1 MKRDFL
7 SGLIVLIF
15 LGNIASVCAQQA
27 NVNLDW
33 NPQKNIQ
40 KLLPY
45 GSRVLSP
52 EVFDDHTAIFRVYAP
67 DAKEILLTGAVLVGL
82 NTNKPVPF
90 SKGNDSIWS
99 LKIGPLKPDI
109 YYYHFLIDGVRVV
122 DPSNTLTGFANQPG
136 FSILI
141 IHDDAP
147 SFYDAK
153 NVPHGVVSR
162 HIYHSDVTNGEREL
176 YIYTPP
182 GYDKS
187 GSYPTLYLL
196 GGSGESASTWSL
208 FGMVN
213 FIEDNLIAEGKALP
227 MVIVMPNNQVIH
239 RSDPNH
245 RELTFKI
252 FENELCKTVIPIV
265 EKNYNVSTDRHDRA
279 IAGLSMGG
287 RHAQVI
293 GFNNPHLFASVG
305 ILSAA
310 EALDLTP
317 AVNMPGFN
325 SKIDY
330 LFVGAGTFETQ
341 PGARH
346 ETLHNELDKLK
357 IRHEYYVGGN
367 GAHDFVTWR
376 HLLFYKFLP
385 GLWRKK

>member
-1 MKRDFL
+1 MKR
-7 SGLIVLIF
+7 
-15 LGNIASVCAQQA
+15 NNASVIILLFFLVSFASVFAQQA

-33 NPQKNIQ
+33 NPQKNLQ
-40 KLLPY
+40 KLLPF
-45 GSRVLSP
+45 GARVLSP
-52 EVFDDHTAIFRVYAP
+52 EVFDDHTVIFRVFAP
-67 DAKEILLTGAVLVGL
+67 RANEIQLSGAVLVGL
-82 NTNKPVPF
+82 NTSEPIPF
-90 SKGNDSIWS
+90 SKGNDSVWS

-109 YYYHFLIDGVRVV
+109 YYYHFTIDGISVV

-136 FSILI
+136 FSILVVPG
-141 IHDDAP
+141 DGPAY
-147 SFYDAK
+147 YDAK
-153 NVPHGVVSR
+153 NVPHGIVSR

-176 YIYTPP
+176 YVYTPP
-182 GYDKS
+182 GYDRNRK
-187 GSYPTLYLL
+187 YPTLYLL
-196 GGSGESASTWSL
+196 GGSGELASTWSL

-245 RELTFKI
+245 IATTFKI
-252 FENELCKTVIPIV
+252 FEKELREMVIPIV
-265 EKNYNVSTDRHDRA
+265 ERNYSVSTDRHNRA

-293 GFNNPHLFASVG
+293 GFNNLDLFASIG

-310 EALDLTP
+310 ELLDLTP
-317 AVNMPGFN
+317 GINLPDFN

-330 LFVGAGTFETQ
+330 LFVGAGTFETR

-357 IRHEYYVGGN
+357 IKHEYYVGGN

-376 HLLFYKFLP
+376 HLMYYQFLP
-385 GLWRKK
+385 ELWRKQ